1 MPQNDRSTLVTDKAQ
16 SPHHIT
22 SDAGAAGVH
31 TNHHNAAFTGGAT
44 LHGQTPVGEARALA
58 TTSLT
63 AAFVSGGPAANG
75 GVVTPLPVR

>member
-1 MPQNDRSTLVTDKAQ
+1 MPQNDRSTAVADKAQ
-16 SPHHIT
+16 APHHIS

-31 TNHHNAAFTGGAT
+31 TANHNAAFVGGGT

-63 AAFVSGGPAANG
+63 QAFVAGGPAANG
-75 GVVTPLPVR
+75 GVITPLPIR